1 MMKFHKI
8 AGGLLKIVC
17 LFLYALPTHAVLKEK
32 DINATLTIL
41 RQELMDKHDELEKR
55 NKISVIRNEQIMK
68 QFRETYQRSNQ
79 NSLMLYSQRP
89 EYDLCLS

>member
-8 AGGLLKIVC
+8 TGGLLLIGC

-79 NSLMLYSQRP
+79 NSLMLYSNGRSM
-89 EYDLCLS
+89 CST